1 MRSYFVLSLESP
13 LHYARCAPVS
23 PSARDATPHS
33 RQCSALWRTHPLR
46 HALPLPCRHR
56 QPPMPDA
63 RWQRRQRRTARQ
75 SQCLETWRPHCPDD
89 GDRPLYP
96 FDRQVREAR
105 QPNLVAG
112 RLRPADRHPES
123 VHRGALGTPHPYRIR
138 RTTPRTREL
147 SIRRPI
153 RSGRRARPSAA
164 RSRDWH
170 NGS

>member
-1 MRSYFVLSLESP
+1 MCSYFVLSLESP

-75 SQCLETWRPHCPDD
+75 SQCLETWRLHRAHE
-89 GDRPLYP
+89 GSRPLP
-96 FDRQVREAR
+96 AAHGHAGETCQPHHLVGPMCGSTGTQGKADCDAPHSPHPCHFGQTTPSTRKGRAQTLAIGQRER
-105 QPNLVAG
+105 PAG
-112 RLRPADRHPES
+112 RTRRPA
-123 VHRGALGTPHPYRIR
+123 
-138 RTTPRTREL
+138 
-147 SIRRPI
+147 
-153 RSGRRARPSAA
+153 AR
-164 RSRDWH
+164 
-170 NGS
+170 